1 MDSEVRVGPD
11 ARVDPE
17 TYAPE
22 GEPGLRDY
30 LDVFLRR
37 WWLVAACA
45 IIAGATALGFSLSA
59 PPVYRAQASVVV
71 DRGGSALGLIPDI
84 TGISQQTFVD
94 TLAEIVKSR
103 AVLTL
108 AVRLLGVDPL
118 EEEEALERLRKG
130 LQVRRTRNTDL
141 ILIQAEGPTPQ
152 AAADNTNAISR
163 AFIEWHLGARRSQ
176 ARAGKEFIER
186 QLSALSGELRAAE
199 DALARYKVAGGQVSL
214 SEQTTLALEKL
225 ADFEAQRRAVE
236 AERQGV
242 EASLLRARA
251 ALKQQAPTVAATIL
265 QGEDPVSTQLRSD
278 LARLEVELVGLRK
291 QFTDRHPQVIA
302 TKARIEEVK
311 GRLRQQAAQTLLSRQ
326 ITLNPLRQD
335 LAAQVI
341 KLEVDRQALQAREAA
356 LSAAA
361 AAYAGDLKALPPKEV
376 ELARLTRD
384 VKVAEETYLLLS
396 QKLQEARIAEASIVG
411 DLRIVDAAVPPASP
425 VKPRVRLNTILG
437 GVVGLMLGMGGAF
450 LSESLDT
457 TFKTAEEAARY
468 LRLPL
473 LAAIPW
479 VRRRRNN
486 NRDDLPLLTT
496 SKPRSPFA
504 EAFRH
509 LRTNLLYTSPDRPL
523 RLLLI
528 TSPGPEEAKS
538 TVAVNLAAAM
548 AQAGRRVWLV
558 EADLRRPSLAW
569 TLGPEG
575 TLGLTDLL
583 VDGVPVDRALQGT
596 EVDNLW
602 FVPSGTIPPNPAELL
617 GSQKMRALLEQAR
630 GQADA
635 VVIDA
640 PPVLPVTDAAVLAPN
655 VDGVLLVVC
664 LGRTPREAARRAR
677 ERLAAVGARVV
688 GVVVHGVESGRR
700 DGYYYYSHYYGPDEK
715 AEKRA
720 PATPADD
727 HSAVPT
733 PRT

>member
-1 MDSEVRVGPD
+1 MDSEARGFEARVGHD

-17 TYAPE
+17 VYAAE

-37 WWLVAACA
+37 WWLVAVCT
-45 IIAGATALGFSLSA
+45 IIAGATALGFSISA

-71 DRGGSALGLIPDI
+71 DRGGSALGLVPDI
-84 TGISQQTFVD
+84 TGISQQTFVE

-118 EEEEALERLRKG
+118 QEEEAVGRLRQG

-141 ILIQAEGPTPQ
+141 ILIQAEGPTPE
-152 AAADNTNAISR
+152 AAAANTNAVSR
-163 AFIEWHLGARRSQ
+163 AFIDWHLGARRSQ
-176 ARAGKEFIER
+176 ARAGKEFIEK
-186 QLSALSGELRAAE
+186 QLSALSRELRAAE
-199 DALARYKVAGGQVSL
+199 DALARYKVEGGQVSL

-225 ADFEAQRRAVE
+225 ADFEAQRRAAE
-236 AERQGV
+236 AERRGV
-242 EASLLRARA
+242 EASLQRVRA
-251 ALKQQAPTVAATIL
+251 ALKRQAPTVAATFL
-265 QGEDPVSTQLRSD
+265 QGEDPVSTQLRAD
-278 LARLEVELVGLRK
+278 LAKLEVELVGLRK

-302 TKARIEEVK
+302 TKARIDEVK

-326 ITLNPLRQD
+326 ITLNPLHQD

-341 KLEVDRQALQAREAA
+341 KLEVDRQALQARESA
-356 LSAAA
+356 LAAA
-361 AAYAGDLKALPPKEV
+361 AGAYAGDLKTLPPKEV

-425 VKPRVRLNTILG
+425 VKPRIRLNTVLG

-450 LSESLDT
+450 LAESLDT

-473 LAAIPW
+473 LSAIPLI
-479 VRRRRNN
+479 RRRRN
-486 NRDDLPLLTT
+486 DKDSLPLLTT
-496 SKPRSPFA
+496 SQPRSPFA

-509 LRTNLLYTSPDRPL
+509 LRTNLLYLSPDRPL
-523 RLLLI
+523 RLLLV

-548 AQAGRRVWLV
+548 AQAGRRVWLL
-558 EADLRRPSLAW
+558 EADLRKPGLSW

-630 GQADA
+630 SGADA

-640 PPVLPVTDAAVLAPN
+640 PPVLPVTDAAVLAPH
-655 VDGVLLVVC
+655 VDGVLLVVW

-688 GVVVHGVESGRR
+688 GVVVHGVTPGRR
-700 DGYYYYSHYYGPDEK
+700 DGYYYYSRYYGPEEK
-715 AEKRA
+715 AEQA
-720 PATPADD
+720 ATA
-727 HSAVPT
+727 AKKA
-733 PRT
+733 

>member
-1 MDSEVRVGPD
+1 MDS
-11 ARVDPE
+11 DPLLE
-17 TYAPE
+17 Q
-22 GEPGLRDY
+22 EPTLRDY
-30 LDVFLRR
+30 LDVFWRR
-37 WWLVAACA
+37 WRLVAACVIVA
-45 IIAGATALGFSLSA
+45 AATALGFSISA

-71 DRGGSALGLIPDI
+71 DRGGAALGLIPDI
-84 TGISQQTFVD
+84 TGISQQTVVD

-103 AVLTL
+103 AVLAL
-108 AVRLLGVDPL
+108 AVRQRGADPG
-118 EEEEALERLRKG
+118 EEEAAIQRLRRG

-163 AFIEWHLGARRSQ
+163 AFIEWHLRARRSQ
-176 ARAGKEFIER
+176 ARAGREFIER
-186 QLSALSGELRAAE
+186 QLSALSRELRAAE

-225 ADFEAQRRAVE
+225 ADFEAQRRTAE

-242 EASLLRARA
+242 EASLQRVRA
-251 ALKQQAPTVAATIL
+251 ALQQQAPTVAATFL
-265 QGEDPVSTQLRSD
+265 QGEDPVATQLRTD

-311 GRLRQQAAQTLLSRQ
+311 ERLRQQAAQTLLSRQ
-326 ITLNPLRQD
+326 ITLNPLHQD
-335 LAAQVI
+335 LAAQAI
-341 KLEVDRQALQAREAA
+341 RLAVDRQALEARAEALA
-356 LSAAA
+356 AAA
-361 AAYAGDLKALPPKEV
+361 AAYAAALKALPPKEV
-376 ELARLTRD
+376 ELARLTRN

-396 QKLQEARIAEASIVG
+396 GKLQEARIAEASIVG
-411 DLRIVDAAVPPASP
+411 DLRIVDAAVPPTAP
-425 VKPRVRLNTILG
+425 VRPRVRMNTLFG
-437 GVVGLMLGMGGAF
+437 ALLGLMVGTGAVF
-450 LSESLDT
+450 LSEALDT
-457 TFKTAEEAARY
+457 TFKTADEVARD
-468 LRLPL
+468 LQLPL
-473 LAAIPW
+473 LAAVPLA
-479 VRRRRNN
+479 RRPRNN
-486 NRDDLPLLTT
+486 HRDGLPLLTA
-496 SKPRSPFA
+496 SHPRSPFA

-523 RLLLI
+523 RLLLV
-528 TSPGPEEAKS
+528 TSPGPGEAKS

-548 AQAGRRVWLV
+548 AQAGQRVWLV

-583 VDGVPVDRALQGT
+583 VDGVPVDRALRGT
-596 EVDNLW
+596 AVDNLW

-640 PPVLPVTDAAVLAPN
+640 PPILPVTDAAVLAPH
-655 VDGVLLVVC
+655 VDGVLLMVW

-677 ERLAAVGARVV
+677 DRLAAVGARVV
-688 GVVVHGVESGRR
+688 GVVVHGVEASRR
-700 DGYYYYSHYYGPDEK
+700 DGYYYYARYYGPEEK
-715 AEKRA
+715 AEPASQRA
-720 PATPADD
+720 
-727 HSAVPT
+727 
-733 PRT
+733 RG